1 MPNEETPCVDCGQ
14 VHEECDLF
22 TDEIRA
28 LFKRF
33 EEEKDPVTKE
43 MLLEDMG
50 LSFMDRIE
58 PGNDAVPEPV
68 HEMIEEAKETRAR
81 HEAVLARLGRT
92 VVRTLKYQEMGT
104 RMMADL
110 QAHAPAISVAR
121 TSDKNRTN

>member
-1 MPNEETPCVDCGQ
+1 MSNEEKPCDDCGQ
-14 VHEECDLF
+14 VHEEGDLF

-33 EEEKDPVTKE
+33 QEEKDPVAKE

-92 VVRTLKYQEMGT
+92 VVRTLKYHEMGA
-104 RMMADL
+104 RMMEHI
-110 QAHAPAISVAR
+110 QAHAPAISPSR
-121 TSDKNRTN
+121 PSDKNRTN